1 MRDNYFNPAT
11 YAVIDRVTGE
21 EVPVDI
27 FIEKTSKG
35 YWQKAYAKTLADYFG
50 LAGSK
55 VTDILA
61 YILTEKDANNLFV
74 RTWKEVEENVGVS
87 NKTVAKVFK
96 MAIEKKFITK
106 VRNGKYLVSPKLLR
120 HGCKTRGAMIMRLW
134 DELNPEDEKP
144 RAIGK
149 LRKPTK
155 EEKIGYEVADEC
167 F

>member
-1 MRDNYFNPAT
+1 MPMTIRGQFQQTPFPALCLEIWRSRLT
-11 YAVIDRVTGE
+11 GVLKIQLPDYPSEIIFQEGDLALTLEVIDRTRFLE
-21 EVPVDI
+21 
-27 FIEKTSKG
+27 F
-35 YWQKAYAKTLADYFG
+35 LATQVK
-50 LAGSK
+50 S
-55 VTDILA
+55 
-61 YILTEKDANNLFV
+61 
-74 RTWKEVEENVGVS
+74 
-87 NKTVAKVFK
+87 
-96 MAIEKKFITK
+96 IEKKFITK
-106 VRNGKYLVSPKLLR
+106 VRNGKYIVSPKLLR